1 MTKCFYYIFFIRAAI
16 ICGCFFMGGCKN
28 DYRKMQ
34 DMGTKKVAV
43 DEAINV
49 ESYLSDDGKVKAKLT
64 APLMTSTQTDSPKTE
79 FPKTLH
85 VDFYDTST
93 KVETK
98 LFAKYG
104 LYYQSKKLMFLKD
117 SVIVINVKGDT
128 LRTEELWW
136 DENKEIIYTNVA
148 VHIRKPDEKL
158 DGTGFIADQNLKKWT
173 IYNAKGPINVADST
187 LPTY

>member
-1 MTKCFYYIFFIRAAI
+1 MIKYHRHI
-16 ICGCFFMGGCKN
+16 ISFKAVVLYGCFFMLSCKN
-28 DYRKMQ
+28 DYKQVQEMGVKKMA
-34 DMGTKKVAV
+34 M

-49 ESYLSDDGKVKAKLT
+49 ESYLSNDGKVKARLT
-64 APLMTSTQTDSPKTE
+64 APLMTITQTDSPRTE
-79 FPKTLH
+79 FPHTLR
-85 VDFYDTST
+85 VDFYDTTT

-104 LYYQSKKLMFLKD
+104 LYFQSKKMMFLKD
-117 SVIVINVKGDT
+117 SVIVYNVKGDT
-128 LRTEELWW
+128 LRSEELWW
-136 DENKEIIYTNVA
+136 DQNREVIYTDVP

-173 IYNAKGPINVADST
+173 IYNAKGPINVADSS